1 MYKKEDKSEVMEMW
15 LIITLIAAVA
25 ATVAFFL
32 IKNKKYKLNL
42 LALMLWGTFIMIL
55 VDHVIAFI
63 SEGGE
68 FIEFTTDGLIASGTM
83 LGIVMLIPIVAV
95 WAVAVYTP
103 LRNKIC
109 IE

>member
-1 MYKKEDKSEVMEMW
+1 MW

-25 ATVAFFL
+25 ATAAHFL
-32 IKNKKYKLNL
+32 MKNKKYKLNL

-68 FIEFTTDGLIASGTM
+68 FIEVTTDGLISSGAM
-83 LGIVMLIPIVAV
+83 LGIVMLVPIFAI

-103 LRNKIC
+103 LGNKIC

>member
-1 MYKKEDKSEVMEMW
+1 MW
-15 LIITLIAAVA
+15 LIITLIAAIAVTTA
-25 ATVAFFL
+25 CLL

-42 LALMLWGTFIMIL
+42 MALMLWGTFIMIF

-63 SEGGE
+63 SEGGK
-68 FIEFTTDGLIASGTM
+68 FIEVTTDGLISSGTM
-83 LGIVMLIPIVAV
+83 LGVVMLVPIVAV

-103 LRNKIC
+103 LGNKIC

>member
-1 MYKKEDKSEVMEMW
+1 MW
-15 LIITLIAAVA
+15 LIITFIVAVA
-25 ATVAFFL
+25 VTTAFFL
-32 IKNKKYKLNL
+32 INNKKYKLNL

-68 FIEFTTDGLIASGTM
+68 FIEFTTEGFISSGAM
-83 LGIVMLIPIVAV
+83 LGIVMLSPIVAV
-95 WAVAVYTP
+95 WAIAVYTP
-103 LRNKIC
+103 LGNKIC

>member
-1 MYKKEDKSEVMEMW
+1 MW

-25 ATVAFFL
+25 VTAVFFL
-32 IKNKKYKLNL
+32 VKNKKYKLNL

-55 VDHVIAFI
+55 VDHIIGFV

-68 FIEFTTDGLIASGTM
+68 FIEFTTGGLISSGTI

-95 WAVAVYTP
+95 WAVAVYT
-103 LRNKIC
+103 LLGNKIC
-109 IE
+109 IG